1 MTAFRWTDAAV
12 REALGLPAPG
22 SRPGGED
29 APASNAG
36 GEGAPVRPG
45 LRGVSTDSRTL
56 EAGDLFVALEGES
69 FDGHDYVDQ
78 AVDSGARGVVVHRE
92 VSVPDPVAVYPVDDT
107 LAALGRLARY
117 RRERLAAPVVGIT
130 GSSGKTTTKEFLR
143 AALETT
149 LRVHANRGNFNN
161 RIGVP
166 LTLLECPDDAEVV
179 VSEMGTSGP
188 GEIRALVEIG
198 RPDVAVLTTV
208 AESHLEGLGS
218 LQGVLREKLD
228 IFHGLPE
235 SGTAIVGDLPPLLPD
250 AARAARPGVRVV
262 GTTDGADPDGRPER
276 VRVDDRGCFSF
287 VWRGCEVT
295 LPVPGRH
302 MLQDALLALMTAEAL
317 GVPAEAATR
326 GIAGMRPD
334 GMRGEERRIGPVRV
348 VLDCYNA
355 NPQSTRAALD
365 TLAMR
370 AAGGPRVAILG
381 TMLEL
386 GDESDVLHERVLN
399 YALSVGLDV
408 VVATGAFAGV
418 APEREHEGL
427 VRARDPREG
436 WASVRERVS
445 NGGIVLLKAS
455 RGVALERLVP
465 LMERDLREGEA

>member
-1 MTAFRWTDAAV
+1 VTTFRWSDPVV
-12 REALGLPAPG
+12 REALGLPADAT
-22 SRPGGED
+22 SRGGAGRSLREGD
-29 APASNAG
+29 ADAVPS
-36 GEGAPVRPG
+36 
-45 LRGVSTDSRTL
+45 LFRGISTDSRTL

-78 AVDSGARGVVVHRE
+78 AAGAGAGGVVVHRA
-92 VSVPDPVAVYPVDDT
+92 VSVPDSVAVYEVDDT
-107 LAALGRLARY
+107 LLALGRLARY
-117 RRERLAAPVVGIT
+117 RRERLPARVVGIT

-143 AALETT
+143 AALGTT
-149 LRVHANRGNFNN
+149 LRVHANRGNYNN

-166 LTLLECPDDAEVV
+166 LTLLEAPVDAEVV

-228 IFHGLPE
+228 IFHGLPN
-235 SGTAIVGDLPPLLPD
+235 SGTAIVGDLPSLLPE

-262 GTTDGADPDGRPER
+262 GTTDQADADGRPER
-276 VRVDDRGCFSF
+276 VHVDDRGRFSF

-302 MLQDALLALMTAEAL
+302 MLQDALLALLAAEVL
-317 GVPAEAATR
+317 GVPPEAATR
-326 GIAGMRPD
+326 GVAEMRPD
-334 GMRGEERRIGPVRV
+334 GMRGEERRIGPLTV

-370 AAGGPRVAILG
+370 VAAGPRVAILG

-399 YALSVGLDV
+399 YALSVGLDG
-408 VVATGAFAGV
+408 VVATGAFAEA
-418 APEREHEGL
+418 APHREHEVL
-427 VRARDPREG
+427 VRAEDPREG
-436 WASVRERVS
+436 WASIRERVS
-445 NGGIVLLKAS
+445 DGGIVLLKAS
-455 RGVALERLVP
+455 RGVALERLIP
-465 LMERDLREGEA
+465 LMERDLGEGGA